1 VTVTDPPHNLASAND
16 RRRDKCPHF
25 SNHCGS
31 LSRTPMSD
39 PSPAAS
45 TLLPG
50 KMGEYTCKGDDVR
63 VKQEHAEER
72 NRVRDCSSKILVDEI
87 SAPE

>member
-1 VTVTDPPHNLASAND
+1 
-16 RRRDKCPHF
+16 
-25 SNHCGS
+25 
-31 LSRTPMSD
+31 MSD